1 MDKNIIII
9 VIVLL
14 LTSSGYGQRLAYVD
28 THKILNSIPE
38 YKQSKLEISRLSIKW
53 EDEIAALFA
62 SVSEQKNQLEV
73 EKVLLTPEMISER
86 EKAIKALD
94 DSARIKQ
101 IKYFGPEGLL
111 FKIREEM
118 VSPIQAL
125 IAGAIKEIARKKKLD
140 FVFDKGSSLSVVYA
154 NESNDITSDILKQL
168 GY

>member
-1 MDKNIIII
+1 
-9 VIVLL
+9 
-14 LTSSGYGQRLAYVD
+14 
-28 THKILNSIPE
+28 
-38 YKQSKLEISRLSIKW
+38 
-53 EDEIAALFA
+53 
-62 SVSEQKNQLEV
+62 
-73 EKVLLTPEMISER
+73 MISDRER
-86 EKAIKALD
+86 AIKALD

-111 FKIREEM
+111 FKKREEM

>member
-1 MDKNIIII
+1 MIRNLII

-111 FKIREEM
+111 FKKREEM

-140 FVFDKGSSLSVVYA
+140 FVFDKGSSLSVVYP

>member
-1 MDKNIIII
+1 MIRNLFI

-111 FKIREEM
+111 FKKREEM

>member
-1 MDKNIIII
+1 MIRNLIIALA
-9 VIVLL
+9 LL

-38 YKQSKLEISRLSIKW
+38 YKQSKLEINRLSIKW

-62 SVSEQKNQLEV
+62 SISEQKSQLEV
-73 EKVLLTPEMISER
+73 EKVLLTFEMISDRER
-86 EKAIKALD
+86 AIKALD

-111 FKIREEM
+111 FKKREEM

>member
-1 MDKNIIII
+1 MIRNLIIALA
-9 VIVLL
+9 LL

-28 THKILNSIPE
+28 TDKILNSIPE

-73 EKVLLTPEMISER
+73 EKVLLTSEMISDR

-111 FKIREEM
+111 FKKREEM

>member
-1 MDKNIIII
+1 MIRNLII
-9 VIVLL
+9 VLGLL

-38 YKQSKLEISRLSIKW
+38 YKQSKLEINRLSIKW

-73 EKVLLTPEMISER
+73 EKVLLTSEMISDR

-111 FKIREEM
+111 FKKREEM

>member
-1 MDKNIIII
+1 MIRNLII

-86 EKAIKALD
+86 EKSIKNLD

-111 FKIREEM
+111 FKKREEM

>member
-1 MDKNIIII
+1 MVRNLIT
-9 VIVLL
+9 VIALL

-111 FKIREEM
+111 FKKREEM

>member
-1 MDKNIIII
+1 MIRNLIIALA
-9 VIVLL
+9 LL

-38 YKQSKLEISRLSIKW
+38 YKQSKLEINRLSIKW
-53 EDEIAALFA
+53 EDEIVALFA
-62 SVSEQKNQLEV
+62 SASEQKNQLEV
-73 EKVLLTPEMISER
+73 EKVLLTSEMISDR

-94 DSARIKQ
+94 DSARVKQ

-111 FKIREEM
+111 FKKREEM

>member
-1 MDKNIIII
+1 MFRNLIT
-9 VIVLL
+9 VIALL

-111 FKIREEM
+111 FKKREEM

>member
-1 MDKNIIII
+1 MIRNLII
-9 VIVLL
+9 VLGLL

-38 YKQSKLEISRLSIKW
+38 YKQSKLEINRLSIKW

-62 SVSEQKNQLEV
+62 SVSEQKSQLEV
-73 EKVLLTPEMISER
+73 EKVLLTFEMISDRER
-86 EKAIKALD
+86 AIKALD

-111 FKIREEM
+111 FKKREEM

>member
-1 MDKNIIII
+1 MIRNLII
-9 VIVLL
+9 VLGLL

-86 EKAIKALD
+86 EEAIKALD

-111 FKIREEM
+111 FKKREEM

>member
-1 MDKNIIII
+1 MIRNLII

-111 FKIREEM
+111 VKKREEM

>member
-1 MDKNIIII
+1 MIRNLII

-62 SVSEQKNQLEV
+62 SSSEQKNQLEV

-111 FKIREEM
+111 FKKREEM